1 MTEFGIEF
9 RYNNKLLEETTKIHA
24 RLINQNKLK
33 HWTAYSARFDKQDGK
48 KKMSDE
54 DEWYIIFNNSQNWAE
69 TDINKIGIKS
79 STETG

>member
-33 HWTAYSARFDKQDGK
+33 Y
-48 KKMSDE
+48 
-54 DEWYIIFNNSQNWAE
+54 
-69 TDINKIGIKS
+69 
-79 STETG
+79 